1 MIYAVFVLNERETT
15 TDLIRFQWLVLTVC
29 CVCVSEWIS
38 FVSLVSCC
46 ISGALALVKVVLLI
60 PSVSLVSA
68 IDWPAAFICDWAHE
82 LSSWVACGWYRESLK
97 HAYQTERIIR
107 LVSSYCRRS
116 TERLSNNWKKKN
128 RVPKRISKTLNI
140 QQIVAAW
147 RRNVGIWARL
157 KIRCNKINISTQ
169 LFGCQ
174 MNQVCPRVQL
184 WTQELKWTLETC
196 GQTLRINKTRH
207 VKRVEVFLRKS
218 FAFSRIQS
226 DTLRCLSTVLNWL
239 SVQLLQE
246 LNANTNWCESGWTER

>member
-82 LSSWVACGWYRESLK
+82 LSSWVACGWYRESSK

-107 LVSSYCRRS
+107 LVSSHCRRS
-116 TERLSNNWKKKN
+116 TERLSKNWKKQSTEANFENAEHPTNCRGLTK
-128 RVPKRISKTLNI
+128 KRRHLS
-140 QQIVAAW
+140 
-147 RRNVGIWARL
+147 
-157 KIRCNKINISTQ
+157 
-169 LFGCQ
+169 
-174 MNQVCPRVQL
+174 
-184 WTQELKWTLETC
+184 
-196 GQTLRINKTRH
+196 QTK
-207 VKRVEVFLRKS
+207 
-218 FAFSRIQS
+218 
-226 DTLRCLSTVLNWL
+226 DTL
-239 SVQLLQE
+239 Q
-246 LNANTNWCESGWTER
+246 